1 MAQNVPRDAAANSP
15 RGGRGGGANAANE
28 PRPQNQ
34 PRPVASASPDGE
46 VQLRDA
52 TTRRAAEQPRPS
64 KRPEPAE
71 RAAPRPQWQ
80 WKSWLNWLNDRRFQ
94 LFIGFTLIVA
104 SLYMASSFVS
114 YLFTGHADQSV
125 VESLA
130 DRSGPVR
137 VTMLD
142 AAGRVVRETA
152 SDSTGI
158 SLSPTE
164 LPTGLYQIKVSRAGG
179 TEAKNWLGELGARI
193 SQHFLYEWFGIASFA
208 LLPLIFFLGFRIV
221 FKRSLVSLPWMM
233 GLCFFLTGWSSV
245 ALGYVV
251 VARPEGAAPLPEW
264 LSGGAGYEIAL
275 MLRDFIGA
283 GTVLLLGLLAVSFV
297 VGFFNVTTLN
307 WAAAGWLDARR
318 RRADEREEAE
328 FERAQRR
335 SASSSR
341 SAVDASAAGTYEQE
355 PLGVNHSANPTA
367 AMLAEDEEA
376 GEEHEEIDEDT
387 GEIRLVTRSGA
398 ADVVAANA
406 DDADDEA
413 DTAAFPT
420 ASGPALVIVPPVPVP
435 VPVPVVPVVP
445 VVPPK
450 PSGPSFAIERPTAEP
465 VATSIAAVGAQ
476 VGTSAAT
483 AAVPMTI
490 ETAAPEPTIA
500 DLDTAIPGLT
510 DDDDESL
517 AAGGDLTNY
526 DPTLDLSRYIYP
538 TLDLLNDYGVP
549 KVQVSKEELEA
560 NKDRIV
566 ETLGHYNIGIASIKA
581 TIGPTVTLY
590 EIIPDA
596 GVRISKIKNLED
608 DIALSLAALGIRI
621 IAPIPGKGTIGIEV
635 PNTRKEMVSMRSV
648 LATEKFQN
656 AEMDLPIAFGRTIT
670 NEVFVADLARM
681 PHLLMAGAT
690 GQGKSVGLNVILTSL
705 LYKRHPAELKFVLVD
720 PKKVELSLFNK
731 LERHFLA
738 KLPDTE
744 EAIITDTSKVVDTLN
759 SLCILMDQRYSL
771 LKDAGCRN
779 LKEYNKKFRE
789 RKLLPTK
796 GHKFMPFI
804 VVVIDE
810 LADLMMTAGKE
821 VETPIARL
829 AQLARAI
836 GIHLVVATQRPS
848 VNVIT
853 GIIKANFPAR
863 ISFKV
868 TSKVDSRTILDTGGA
883 DQLIGQGDMLFSVGS
898 DLIRVQCAFVDTPE
912 VDRLCDF
919 VGEQQS
925 YPTAYELPEYV
936 GDKGSASDGG
946 DDFDEGDRD
955 ALFAEAA
962 KVIVTHQQG
971 STSLLQRRLKLGY
984 NRAGRLIDQLEKAG
998 IVGPFEGSK
1007 SRDVLIP
1014 DEYALEQ
1021 LLNRLENGNE
1031 KAPF

>member
-1 MAQNVPRDAAANSP
+1 MASNNSSRDSREPAAPANTPRA
-15 RGGRGGGANAANE
+15 
-28 PRPQNQ
+28 PRPARSAAEPAPAPTARTPN
-34 PRPVASASPDGE
+34 PARAVASASPDGD
-46 VQLRDA
+46 VYLRDESA
-52 TTRRAAEQPRPS
+52 RRAAEEPRRS
-64 KRPEPAE
+64 KRPAPDGP
-71 RAAPRPQWQ
+71 PRPRWQ
-80 WKSWLNWLNDRRFQ
+80 WRSGLNWLNDRRFQ
-94 LFIGFTLIVA
+94 LFVGFTLLVA
-104 SLYMASSFVS
+104 ALYLAGAFVS

-125 VESLA
+125 VENLSG
-130 DRSGPVR
+130 RSVR
-137 VTMLD
+137 D
-142 AAGRVVRETA
+142 AGAE
-152 SDSTGI
+152 STN
-158 SLSPTE
+158 L
-164 LPTGLYQIKVSRAGG
+164 
-179 TEAKNWLGELGARI
+179 LGVLGATV
-193 SQHFLYEWFGIASFA
+193 SQAFLYDWFGIASFV
-208 LLPLIFFLGFRIV
+208 LLPVIFFLGYRIV
-221 FKRSLVSLPWMM
+221 FRRAPVSLPWMM
-233 GLCFFLTGWSSV
+233 GLCFFLTGWISV

-251 VARPEGAAPLPEW
+251 VARPASAAPLPEW
-264 LSGGAGYEIAL
+264 LSGGMGFEVAAWL
-275 MLRDFIGA
+275 KAFLGA
-283 GTVLLLGLLAVSFV
+283 GTVLLLGLLAVGFV
-297 VGFFNVTTLN
+297 IGFFNVTTLS
-307 WAAAGWLDARR
+307 WAAAGWLDARQ
-318 RRADEREEAE
+318 RRAEAREEAE
-328 FERAQRR
+328 LEAVRR
-335 SASSSR
+335 KAVHR
-341 SAVDASAAGTYEQE
+341 SAVSLSGVEGPEVEASAAGTYEQE
-355 PLGVNHSANPTA
+355 PLGINHSLNPTA
-367 AMLAEDEEA
+367 AVEE
-376 GEEHEEIDEDT
+376 EEFDDEIDEET
-387 GEIRLVTRSGA
+387 GEVLIAAAHSASGGRLSDDDEPPLPRGRPAITPGPPTRSTGPA
-398 ADVVAANA
+398 FAVVA
-406 DDADDEA
+406 
-413 DTAAFPT
+413 
-420 ASGPALVIVPPVPVP
+420 
-435 VPVPVVPVVP
+435 PVVEAVVE
-445 VVPPK
+445 
-450 PSGPSFAIERPTAEP
+450 A
-465 VATSIAAVGAQ
+465 VAAAPAGLAAVGAALTPALGGIPLT
-476 VGTSAAT
+476 V
-483 AAVPMTI
+483 
-490 ETAAPEPTIA
+490 AAPLTEAAARSSAPVIA
-500 DLDTAIPGLT
+500 PFVTEIPGLT
-510 DDDDESL
+510 DDAEDGL
-517 AAGGDLTNY
+517 APAGLANY
-526 DPTLDLSRYIYP
+526 DPTLDLARYVYP
-538 TLDLLNDYGVP
+538 TLDLLNDYGAP
-549 KVQVSKEELEA
+549 ELQVSKEELEA

-590 EIIPDA
+590 EIIPEA
-596 GVRISKIKNLED
+596 GVRISKIKSLED

-670 NEVFVADLARM
+670 NEVFIADLARM

-705 LYKRHPAELKFVLVD
+705 LYKRHPAQLKFVLVD

-731 LERHFLA
+731 IERHFLA
-738 KLPDTE
+738 TLPGAG

-779 LKEYNKKFRE
+779 LKEYNKKFIE

-796 GHKFMPFI
+796 GHQFMPFI

-868 TSKVDSRTILDTGGA
+868 TAKVDSRTILDASGA
-883 DQLIGQGDMLFSVGS
+883 DQLIGQGDMLFSVGA

-912 VDRLCDF
+912 VDRICDF
-919 VGEQQS
+919 VGAQQG

-936 GDKGSASDGG
+936 GDKGGGNDG
-946 DDFDEGDRD
+946 DDFEDGDRD

-998 IVGPFEGSK
+998 VVGPFEGSK

-1014 DEYALEQ
+1014 DERALEQ
-1021 LLNRLENGNE
+1021 LLNRSENGTD

>member
-34 PRPVASASPDGE
+34 PRPVASATPDGD

-52 TTRRAAEQPRPS
+52 STRRAAEQPRPS
-64 KRPEPAE
+64 KRPDPAE
-71 RAAPRPQWQ
+71 KAAPRPQWQ
-80 WKSWLNWLNDRRFQ
+80 WKSWLGWLNDRRFQ

-125 VESLA
+125 VENLS

-152 SDSTGI
+152 SDSTGL
-158 SLSPTE
+158 SLAPAE
-164 LPTGLYQIKVSRAGG
+164 LPTGLYQIKVSRGAG
-179 TEAKNWLGELGARI
+179 TEAKNWLGELGARL
-193 SQHFLYEWFGIASFA
+193 SQRFLYEWFGIASFA

-221 FKRSLVSLPWMM
+221 FKRAIVSLPWMM

-251 VARPEGAAPLPEW
+251 VARPEGSAPLPEW

-275 MLRDFIGA
+275 LLRDFIGA

-318 RRADEREEAE
+318 RRANEREEAE
-328 FERAQRR
+328 FEREQRR
-335 SASSSR
+335 AAR
-341 SAVDASAAGTYEQE
+341 TARTTVEPSAAGTYEQE

-367 AMLAEDEEA
+367 AMLAEDDEEV
-376 GEEHEEIDEDT
+376 DEDT
-387 GEIRLVTRSGA
+387 GEIRLVTRPSAVALADA
-398 ADVVAANA
+398 APADADE
-406 DDADDEA
+406 DDAEE
-413 DTAAFPT
+413 P
-420 ASGPALVIVPPVPVP
+420 ASISPPLVVVPPVPVP
-435 VPVPVVPVVP
+435 VPVIAAI
-445 VVPPK
+445 PPK
-450 PSGPSFAIERPTAEP
+450 LTGPSFAIERPTAEP
-465 VATSIAAVGAQ
+465 PATTLAAVGAQ
-476 VGTSAAT
+476 VGTAAAT

-490 ETAAPEPTIA
+490 ETAAPEPAIA

-517 AAGGDLTNY
+517 AASDLTNY
-526 DPTLDLSRYIYP
+526 DPTLDLSRYVYP
-538 TLDLLNDYGVP
+538 SLDLLNDYGAP

-648 LATEKFQN
+648 LATEKFQH

-731 LERHFLA
+731 IERHFLA
-738 KLPDTE
+738 KLPDTA

-936 GDKGSASDGG
+936 GDKGSTADGG